1 MWIDFIR
8 YEPHT
13 LSLRHFKFFFSSFI
27 SWFLQPQSCFIKWYE
42 KEQSVS
48 FDRFTSI
55 MAIVLGLWI
64 YFMKVVAKCK
74 YFVMSYIRQ
83 NKKRKR
89 TGIHRAICYC
99 GMWAFL
105 STKLK
110 GKSSSLTTE
119 KHACSSIETNAEE
132 SLAERKDEESWR
144 CVNALTE
151 YRNNAYYKIL
161 HSLQNI
167 TQQRTNCRKIY
178 IS

>member
-105 STKLK
+105 SIKLK

-119 KHACSSIETNAEE
+119 KHACSIETNAEE